1 MFARHKGGP
10 EMRRS
15 GARARFVDITS
26 IGSDSPSANMAT
38 VRRICLSILTVFVLM
53 TSLPFCNAQ
62 TCPTPCQC
70 TNTYVFCTE
79 NQLTDVPTGIPSD
92 TVRLFLENNDI
103 QTLSPTS
110 FLNLGVLEWLTLTNN
125 PIDTILPNTFLKL
138 ENLTNLYLTENNL
151 TAVTGN
157 MFRGMVKLTQLHLYR
172 NQIGSLQQGSFAGIT
187 EVEEL
192 YLYENAITT
201 LGDFLF
207 DDLRS
212 LTKLYLQDNLISTIT
227 SNAFVGLTSLTE
239 LRLEN
244 NLLRTIP
251 AALRELSALQ
261 ELYLNGNQV
270 LRITENAFPGL
281 TSLTILTLYEND
293 LETIDTNGFSGLSGL
308 QNLELQNNEIVALGD
323 FSLNGMTSLQTL
335 NLAAN
340 NITSV
345 GQYAFSSLAAVE
357 EINLSNNTI
366 TEMPY
371 NVLKQL
377 LQLNTL
383 RLRFNSLK
391 TLPIEGFEVLGDIPN
406 LEMTNNPWECDCSMQ
421 AASLWLRLNTASTI
435 KNQIVCAAPEN
446 LRGRV
451 LDDVVLER
459 LLCTLPSVQFYGDDI
474 LPGSGG
480 MLSLQCTAEGFP
492 VPEITVTTARGENVT
507 VESSSE
513 DVTLRRDGAV
523 VVFNVSEEDAGSYV
537 CMASN
542 AAGFAFATWTVAP
555 NVTNDTT
562 SITCPLGTSGDAI
575 VLTVTE
581 FTLIV
586 IASFLSALLIAALVF
601 CFCRFNKPRD
611 RSRSTVNSRPRKPSP
626 GSELPQ
632 NTYMR
637 SYALN
642 STLPAPA
649 IHTDHVGA
657 PPLSSKEAANSSDT
671 GSIDHPSMRG
681 SQIINYH
688 THNNPAYHSDY
699 FDSLDSRRAFKPIAV
714 NGRFGEQP
722 LVGSTMRLSDAG
734 DPQNS
739 YLATHV

>member
-1 MFARHKGGP
+1 
-10 EMRRS
+10 
-15 GARARFVDITS
+15 
-26 IGSDSPSANMAT
+26 
-38 VRRICLSILTVFVLM
+38 M
-53 TSLPFCNAQ
+53 TPFPFCNAQ

-103 QTLSPTS
+103 QTLGPTS
-110 FLNLGVLEWLTLTNN
+110 FLNLGLLEWLTLTNN

-192 YLYENAITT
+192 YLYENAITS

-227 SNAFVGLTSLTE
+227 SNAF
-239 LRLEN
+239 
-244 NLLRTIP
+244 
-251 AALRELSALQ
+251 
-261 ELYLNGNQV
+261 
-270 LRITENAFPGL
+270 
-281 TSLTILTLYEND
+281 
-293 LETIDTNGFSGLSGL
+293 
-308 QNLELQNNEIVALGD
+308 
-323 FSLNGMTSLQTL
+323 
-335 NLAAN
+335 
-340 NITSV
+340 
-345 GQYAFSSLAAVE
+345 
-357 EINLSNNTI
+357 
-366 TEMPY
+366 
-371 NVLKQL
+371 
-377 LQLNTL
+377 
-383 RLRFNSLK
+383 
-391 TLPIEGFEVLGDIPN
+391 VLGDIPN

-446 LRGRV
+446 LRGRI

-513 DVTLRRDGAV
+513 DVTLRSDGAV
-523 VVFNVSEEDAGSYV
+523 VVFNVSKEDAGSYV

-555 NVTNDTT
+555 NVT
-562 SITCPLGTSGDAI
+562 
-575 VLTVTE
+575 
-581 FTLIV
+581 
-586 IASFLSALLIAALVF
+586 
-601 CFCRFNKPRD
+601 
-611 RSRSTVNSRPRKPSP
+611 
-626 GSELPQ
+626 
-632 NTYMR
+632 
-637 SYALN
+637 
-642 STLPAPA
+642 
-649 IHTDHVGA
+649 
-657 PPLSSKEAANSSDT
+657 
-671 GSIDHPSMRG
+671 
-681 SQIINYH
+681 
-688 THNNPAYHSDY
+688 
-699 FDSLDSRRAFKPIAV
+699 
-714 NGRFGEQP
+714 
-722 LVGSTMRLSDAG
+722 
-734 DPQNS
+734 
-739 YLATHV
+739 

>member
-1 MFARHKGGP
+1 
-10 EMRRS
+10 
-15 GARARFVDITS
+15 
-26 IGSDSPSANMAT
+26 MAT
-38 VRRICLSILTVFVLM
+38 VRRICVSILAVSLLLM
-53 TSLPFCNAQ
+53 SSCNAQ
-62 TCPTPCQC
+62 TCPTTCEC
-70 TNTYVFCTE
+70 TNTFVFCTAK
-79 NQLTDVPTGIPSD
+79 QLTSVPTGIPTD
-92 TVRLFLENNDI
+92 TVRLFLENNQI
-103 QTLSPTS
+103 QTLSPTP
-110 FLNLGVLEWLTLTNN
+110 FLNLGLLEWLTLTNN

-138 ENLTNLYLTENNL
+138 QNLTNLYLTENNL
-151 TAVTGN
+151 TAVAANT
-157 MFRGMVKLTQLHLYR
+157 FRGMVKLTELHLYR
-172 NQIGSLQQGSFAGIT
+172 NQIGSLVQGSFSGIAS
-187 EVEEL
+187 VQEL

-212 LTKLYLQDNLISTIT
+212 LTKLYLQDNLINSIT

-244 NLLRTIP
+244 NLLRTVP

-261 ELYLNGNQV
+261 ELYLSGNKLV
-270 LRITENAFPGL
+270 RITENAFPGL
-281 TSLTILTLYEND
+281 TSLTILTLYDNE
-293 LETIDTNGFSGLSGL
+293 LEIIDTNGFSGLSGL
-308 QNLELQNNEIVALGD
+308 QDLELQNNEIMALGD

-345 GQYAFSSLAAVE
+345 GQYAFSSLAAVQ
-357 EINLSNNTI
+357 EIDLSNNTI

-371 NVLKQL
+371 TVLKQL

-391 TLPIEGFEVLGDIPN
+391 TLPIEGFEVLGAIPS

-446 LRGRV
+446 LQGRV

-459 LLCTLPSVQFYGDDI
+459 LLCTEPTVVFSGDDV
-474 LPGSGG
+474 LPGPGRA
-480 MLSLQCTAEGFP
+480 LSLQCTAEGFP
-492 VPEITVTTARGENVT
+492 VPELTVTTARGENVT
-507 VESSSE
+507 VETSTQ

-523 VVFNVSEEDAGSYV
+523 VVTNVSAEDAGTYV

-542 AAGFAFATWTVAP
+542 AAGFAFAAWHVAA
-555 NVTNDTT
+555 NVSNDTT
-562 SITCPLGTSGDAI
+562 STTCASGASGDAV

-581 FTLIV
+581 FTLII
-586 IASFLSALLIAALVF
+586 IASFLSALLISALVF
-601 CFCRFNKPRD
+601 CICRVNKPRSSSGS
-611 RSRSTVNSRPRKPSP
+611 RHRSTVNNSRGRKPSP
-626 GSELPQ
+626 GSAELPQ

-637 SYALN
+637 SYPLTT
-642 STLPAPA
+642 TLPAPA

-657 PPLSSKEAANSSDT
+657 PPVTSKADAANSSDT
-671 GSIDHPSMRG
+671 GSLDHPSMRG

-688 THNNPAYHSDY
+688 THSNPAYHSDY

-714 NGRFGEQP
+714 NGLQYGNQP